1 MIAKREELNT
11 CHADCLDCSKKVL
24 GWTIIGNAFL
34 VILKLV
40 GGVFANSSCLIADGI
55 QSISC
60 VVTSIMVMVT
70 LFFTGRSNDECFPYG
85 YAKLEILTTL
95 IAFSVLLG
103 IGGYITLSSILAILR
118 HDFVQPDIMALPI
131 ALISIFVT
139 YMIQRHN
146 FCAGEKLDSSAM
158 IANGYHAG
166 ADVLSSSAVIGGI
179 ILSQFGPNFAVCDKI
194 AALIVGIIIV
204 KDSLNHWITSIQNIL
219 DQVPSAGF
227 TQNIERVIYK
237 DYPGYRPAVVKFKR
251 TGKKFWVGISL
262 RCSVEETAHELSV
275 QMDKMRKVLIKIFP
289 SIQEVDFFIES
300 D

>member
-1 MIAKREELNT
+1 MNEKSVKLNT
-11 CHADCLDCSKKVL
+11 CHVDCLDCSKKIL

-40 GGVFANSSCLIADGI
+40 GGVLVNSSGLIADGI

-103 IGGYITLSSILAILR
+103 VGGYITFSSILGILR
-118 HDFVQPDIMALPI
+118 HDFVRPDIMALPI

-146 FCAGEKLDSSAM
+146 FCAGEKLDSYAM

-179 ILSQFGPNFAVCDKI
+179 ILSQFGVNFVVCDKI

-204 KDSLNHWITSIQNIL
+204 KDALNHWITSLQNIL
-219 DQVPSAGF
+219 DHVPSVGF
-227 TQNIERVIYK
+227 TQNIERLIHK
-237 DYPGYRPAVVKFKR
+237 DYPAYRPSNVKFKW

-262 RCSVEETAHELSV
+262 RCSVEKTAFEAIV
-275 QMDKMRKVLIKIFP
+275 QMEKMRKALIKNFS
-289 SIQEVDFFIES
+289 SIQEVDFFI
-300 D
+300 DPN